1 MKRVLLLLLLSA
13 TVPAAM
19 ADEDHERARAALE
32 RGEILPLSHILEI
45 VEADTPGRVI
55 DLDFDSD
62 DGRYLYELE
71 ILDSSGRLLE
81 LTLDAATG
89 AIIERDYED
98 D

>member
-1 MKRVLLLLLLSA
+1 MKRTLLLLLLSA
-13 TVPAAM
+13 TAPAAM

-32 RGEILPLSHILEI
+32 RGDILPLSRILEI
-45 VEADTPGRVI
+45 VETDTPGRVI

-71 ILDSSGRLLE
+71 LLDSGGRLVE
-81 LTLDAATG
+81 LKLDAATG